1 MKSLQKKSFATFM
14 KKVLRMD
21 KYMEMIRI
29 RFLMMLAYRT
39 NYYTGILIYCI
50 NIGAYYF
57 LWSAIY
63 SGKSSIQG
71 MSIEKM
77 ATYVAISW
85 MARAF
90 YFNNI
95 DREIAVEIREGQVAT
110 ELIRPYNYLGM
121 KTMQG
126 LGEGIF
132 RLLFLSLP
140 GVVITALLLPLHF
153 SADIHTWMYFGLS
166 IMLSFIINSELNLL
180 AGVIAFFTLNNE
192 GLLRAKRFIID
203 LFSGL
208 ILPISFYPDW
218 AQEIMKYFPFQAI
231 SYIPSMI
238 FTESF
243 QGQAVVNGLLFQV
256 IWSVVLLFPIYMLWK
271 AAKKRLVIQGG

>member
-1 MKSLQKKSFATFM
+1 
-14 KKVLRMD
+14 MD
-21 KYMEMIRI
+21 KYIEMIRI

-39 NYYTGILIYCI
+39 NYYSGILIYSI

-57 LWSAIY
+57 LWQAIY
-63 SGKSSIQG
+63 SGKEDIQG
-71 MSIEKM
+71 ISTIQMT
-77 ATYVAISW
+77 TYVAVAW

-95 DREIAVEIREGQVAT
+95 DREIAQEIKEGKVAV

-132 RLLFLSLP
+132 RLVFFSVP
-140 GVVITALLLPLHF
+140 GMVIVALVFPLEF
-153 SADIHTWMYFGLS
+153 SANLATWGLFGVS
-166 IMLSFIINSELNLL
+166 IIFSFIVNTQINLL
-180 AGVIAFFTLNNE
+180 TGIMTFFLFNND
-192 GLLRAKRFIID
+192 GLIRAKRVVID

-208 ILPISFYPDW
+208 LLPISFYPLW
-218 AQEIMKYFPFQAI
+218 AQDVMSFLPFQAI

-238 FTESF
+238 FTEGITGNAVF
-243 QGQAVVNGLLFQV
+243 QALLMQAVWVFILIIPIQLL
-256 IWSVVLLFPIYMLWK
+256 WNL
-271 AAKKRLVIQGG
+271 AKKQLVVQGG

>member
-1 MKSLQKKSFATFM
+1 
-14 KKVLRMD
+14 MD
-21 KYMEMIRI
+21 KYIEMIRI

-71 MSIEKM
+71 MSIEQM
-77 ATYVAISW
+77 TTYVAVSW

-95 DREIAVEIREGQVAT
+95 DREIAMEIKEGKVAI
-110 ELIRPYNYLGM
+110 ELIRPYSYLGM

-132 RLLFLSLP
+132 RLFFLSLP
-140 GVVITALLLPLHF
+140 GVIITAFLFPLHF
-153 SADIHTWMYFGLS
+153 STNINTWVHFALS
-166 IMLSFIINSELNLL
+166 ITLSFIINSELNLL
-180 AGVIAFFTLNNE
+180 AGVVTFFTLNNE

-208 ILPISFYPDW
+208 ILPISFYPSW
-218 AQEIMKYFPFQAI
+218 AQEVMKYVPFQGI

-243 QGQAVVNGLLFQV
+243 QGQAVIDGLLFQL
-256 IWSVVLLFPIYMLWK
+256 IWSVILLIPIQLLWK
-271 AAKKRLVIQGG
+271 AAKKQLVVQGG

>member
-1 MKSLQKKSFATFM
+1 
-14 KKVLRMD
+14 MD
-21 KYMEMIRI
+21 KYLEMIRI

-39 NYYTGILIYCI
+39 NYYSGILIYSI

-57 LWSAIY
+57 LWTAIY
-63 SGKSSIQG
+63 SGKEEIQG
-71 MSIEKM
+71 LSVIQMT
-77 ATYVAISW
+77 TYIAVSW

-95 DREIAVEIREGQVAT
+95 DREIALEIKEGKVAI

-132 RLLFLSLP
+132 RLLFFSVPGMIIVGFIFPLNFATSL
-140 GVVITALLLPLHF
+140 T
-153 SADIHTWMYFGLS
+153 TWGYFTVS
-166 IMLSFIINSELNLL
+166 IILSFIVNSQINLL
-180 AGVIAFFTLNNE
+180 TGIMTFFLYNND
-192 GLLRAKRFIID
+192 GLIRAKRVIID

-208 ILPISFYPDW
+208 LLPISFYPGW
-218 AQEIMKYFPFQAI
+218 AQQIMGVLPFQAI

-238 FTESF
+238 FTEGF
-243 QGQAVVNGLLFQV
+243 TGQEIVNGLLIQLV
-256 IWSVVLLFPIYMLWK
+256 WVVVLIIPIQALWLF
-271 AAKKRLVIQGG
+271 AKKQLVVQGG

>member
-1 MKSLQKKSFATFM
+1 
-14 KKVLRMD
+14 MD
-21 KYMEMIRI
+21 KYLEMIRI

-39 NYYTGILIYCI
+39 NYYSGILIYSI

-63 SGKSSIQG
+63 GGKEEIQG
-71 MSIEKM
+71 LNVIQMT
-77 ATYVAISW
+77 TYIAVSW

-95 DREIAVEIREGQVAT
+95 DREIAAEIKEGKVAV

-132 RLLFLSLP
+132 RLLFFSFPGMVIVSFIFPLSYTSSL
-140 GVVITALLLPLHF
+140 T
-153 SADIHTWMYFGLS
+153 TWGLFAVS
-166 IMLSFIINSELNLL
+166 IVLSFVVNTQINLL
-180 AGVIAFFTLNNE
+180 TGMMTFFLFNND
-192 GLLRAKRFIID
+192 GLIRAKRVIID

-208 ILPISFYPDW
+208 LLPISFYPGW
-218 AQEIMKYFPFQAI
+218 AQEMMNLFPFQAI

-238 FTESF
+238 FTEGF
-243 QGQAVVNGLLFQV
+243 GGQEIIHALLFQFV
-256 IWSVVLLFPIYMLWK
+256 WVLILLLPIQLLWYL
-271 AAKKRLVIQGG
+271 AKKQMIIQGG

>member
-1 MKSLQKKSFATFM
+1 
-14 KKVLRMD
+14 MD
-21 KYMEMIRI
+21 KYLEMIRI

-39 NYYTGILIYCI
+39 NYYSGILIYSI

-57 LWSAIY
+57 LWTAIY
-63 SGKSSIQG
+63 GGQEEIQG
-71 MSIEKM
+71 LSVIQMT
-77 ATYVAISW
+77 TYIAVSW

-95 DREIAVEIREGQVAT
+95 DREIAQEIKEGKVAI

-132 RLLFLSLP
+132 RLLFFSLP
-140 GVVITALLLPLHF
+140 GMVIVSFIFPLSF
-153 SADIHTWMYFGLS
+153 ATSFITWCYFAFS
-166 IMLSFIINSELNLL
+166 IMLSFIVNTQINLL
-180 AGVIAFFTLNNE
+180 TGIMTFFLFNND
-192 GLLRAKRFIID
+192 GLIRAKRVVID

-208 ILPISFYPDW
+208 LLPISFYPLW
-218 AQEIMKYFPFQAI
+218 AQNVMNFLPFQAI

-238 FTESF
+238 FTEGF
-243 QGQAVVNGLLFQV
+243 QGQEIVHALLIQLV
-256 IWSVVLLFPIYMLWK
+256 WVVVLILPIQALWVL
-271 AAKKRLVIQGG
+271 AKKQLIVQGG